1 MAPADQPRNPL
12 VTWLSALRGCRSTES
27 VETARLQDFSAAQ
40 IRAIMRET
48 VRQWIVAR
56 RRAVATGPEMTLST
70 MSNIRTP
77 IRMRLPIP
85 DRDKIDLG
93 LPVCTLDVNQV
104 AIRPTYHLRPELRGL
119 TSLEY
124 NYFERRTIELCVTPE
139 TAIEIGGGAS
149 TSAIGSLA
157 YQRISKS
164 ELFKTRP
171 ASTVLDLSVEDA
183 DELWSDVRESL
194 WPGVSTG
201 SMRRNQE
208 ADVTQLFFHIVCS
221 SMVANAAFVTLDGNF
236 LDRASELRARYGI
249 TVGSPNHVWDT
260 FAPRYSLISPTE
272 LDVDRLLGQQQTFFQ
287 TLRST

>member
-1 MAPADQPRNPL
+1 M
-12 VTWLSALRGCRSTES
+12 SI
-27 VETARLQDFSAAQ
+27 
-40 IRAIMRET
+40 IR
-48 VRQWIVAR
+48 
-56 RRAVATGPEMTLST
+56 P
-70 MSNIRTP
+70 P

-85 DRDKIDLG
+85 DRDKVDLG

-104 AIRPTYHLRPELRGL
+104 AIRPTYHRRPELRGL
-119 TSLEY
+119 ACLEY

-139 TAIEIGGGAS
+139 TAVEIGGSS

-164 ELFKTRP
+164 ELFKARP
-171 ASTVLDLSVEDA
+171 ASTVLDLSEQDA

-201 SMRRNQE
+201 ALRRNQE

-236 LDRASELRARYGI
+236 LDRASDLRSRYGI
-249 TVGSPNHVWDT
+249 TVASPNLAWDT
-260 FAPRYSLISPTE
+260 FAPRYSLVAPTE
-272 LDVDRLLGQQQTFFQ
+272 LDVERMLDQEQVFFKGLRLT
-287 TLRST
+287 